1 MKTTCEFCHSN
12 NCDFYE
18 LPFGFY
24 DHVKFKKLTASN
36 GKLAVCSDCGAVG
49 NVCDESLHQSIATRF
64 RGNEYFAT
72 KKTDFHLSVPEFDG
86 MVSPYFLLARAI
98 SQVLGKFHPRVL
110 DIGCLDGKLLLELE
124 RAMPG
129 KRSCV
134 GFDLSN
140 HANKIFPRF
149 DNFRL
154 ILRDFPKNIGKFDLI
169 IFNNSIQYIYELR
182 KFMDFVAGILSENG
196 AIVIRV
202 PDMQMNPLTMA
213 FGDQYWNFNWDNMET
228 MLSYSGLSFSAFPD
242 HYSHWFSRSIVGYA
256 KFCTNQGAKRDAPNA
271 HVLDAL
277 DYLQS
282 FPERLKAAE
291 LKVGTCKN
299 LYVLGTSL
307 NAAISNSL
315 LERGADGFV
324 DENPAKLSGPF
335 LGKPVIHP
343 KDMTA
348 NDVVLLP
355 YGNGNAIIAEKF
367 RSAYSARVIDY

>member
-24 DHVKFKKLTASN
+24 DHVKFKKLKASN

-110 DIGCLDGKLLLELE
+110 DIGCLDGKLLLE
-124 RAMPG
+124 
-129 KRSCV
+129 
-134 GFDLSN
+134 
-140 HANKIFPRF
+140 
-149 DNFRL
+149 
-154 ILRDFPKNIGKFDLI
+154 
-169 IFNNSIQYIYELR
+169 
-182 KFMDFVAGILSENG
+182 
-196 AIVIRV
+196 
-202 PDMQMNPLTMA
+202 
-213 FGDQYWNFNWDNMET
+213 
-228 MLSYSGLSFSAFPD
+228 
-242 HYSHWFSRSIVGYA
+242 
-256 KFCTNQGAKRDAPNA
+256 
-271 HVLDAL
+271 
-277 DYLQS
+277 
-282 FPERLKAAE
+282 
-291 LKVGTCKN
+291 
-299 LYVLGTSL
+299 
-307 NAAISNSL
+307 
-315 LERGADGFV
+315 RGADGFV

-367 RSAYSARVIDY
+367 QSAYSARVIDY